1 MSHRKTLTPKHRL
14 NSMLMYEVEDSWRIG
29 YELYYVGEQH
39 LTDGLMG
46 KDYVTM
52 GFMIQKIWDK
62 FSIYANFE
70 NFTDRRQTRFDTIY
84 TGSISNPE
92 FRDIYAP
99 LDGFVANAGIIL
111 KF

>member
-1 MSHRKTLTPKHRL
+1 
-14 NSMLMYEVEDSWRIG
+14 MLMYEVEDSWRIG

-62 FSIYANFE
+62 FSV
-70 NFTDRRQTRFDTIY
+70 TDSLQMPE
-84 TGSISNPE
+84 SSSNS
-92 FRDIYAP
+92 DICWV
-99 LDGFVANAGIIL
+99 LQNSH
-111 KF
+111 KNN